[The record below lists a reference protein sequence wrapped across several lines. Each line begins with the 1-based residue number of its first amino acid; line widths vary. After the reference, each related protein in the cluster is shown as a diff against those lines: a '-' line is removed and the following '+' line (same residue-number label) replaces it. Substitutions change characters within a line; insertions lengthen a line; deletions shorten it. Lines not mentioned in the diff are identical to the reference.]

1 MARVV
6 GDLPLFDESTSRFVQ
21 HLLDEGFL
29 EWDSE
34 MLFIGP
40 EAEKQFGRHHF
51 MGITAV
57 FCAPPQ
63 FRVISGRADI
73 GLVEVGMLVEEVPGP
88 RLILLTGRTCRV
100 THIDWRRQRC
110 FAEAYDGSGGRAR
123 WTGRGAVPSFAM
135 CRARRDVILGAD
147 PPVRLTARGK
157 EVPDYHPRG
166 SGTRRPGWQ
175 HRRSPRRRRHC
186 TLVDLGR
193 PPGYVVLAASLP
205 QYADPEQQVGDYWL
219 RLRQDLPSTTR
230 DRLVS
235 ESLDPDGPRVLLRPP
250 VIDIK
255 ALDGLKFNEVL
266 PPDLV
271 AATPAERIADADG
284 ALAALREPMTW
295 INSSPS

>member
-1 MARVV
+1 MSNRSCRRPPPRHIVAHQLLALCLQEHQVGERTWREWW

-123 WTGRGAVPSFAM
+123 WTGRGAVPSVAM

-147 PPVRLTARGK
+147 PPVRLTARGG
-157 EVPDYHPRG
+157 PGPAAGLTSSSQPRCPSTQIRSSRSATTD
-166 SGTRRPGWQ
+166 SGCAKTFLPPPAIDSSANRW
-175 HRRSPRRRRHC
+175 
-186 TLVDLGR
+186 TLTGRASSYGR
-193 PPGYVVLAASLP
+193 P
-205 QYADPEQQVGDYWL
+205 
-219 RLRQDLPSTTR
+219 
-230 DRLVS
+230 
-235 ESLDPDGPRVLLRPP
+235 
-250 VIDIK
+250 
-255 ALDGLKFNEVL
+255 
-266 PPDLV
+266 
-271 AATPAERIADADG
+271 
-284 ALAALREPMTW
+284 
-295 INSSPS
+295 